1 MENTEIKIVL
11 GSAFGD
17 EGKGVTVQYL
27 CKKAIDEGKHPLVIR
42 FSGGPQAAHTVNYNG
57 IEHICSTYGSGVLL
71 GVPTLIWNTAYFDP
85 ISAKNE
91 YEILKT
97 KMKDVPPLYIMP
109 STKFITPYDVN
120 YGRNDLKIL
129 KDGTCGKGIFPTF
142 KRGKEDFNIYYNNIN
157 EETLRQLELYYY
169 DDDEPI
175 EETLSEEG
183 KLFKK
188 FITDYNNNQYN
199 FFNVTSGG
207 VLLSMFDV
215 LIFEGSQG
223 LLLDMERGFFP
234 NVTPSKTG
242 LNAFTEDRFLEN
254 CLYNAEVYLVTRTYL
269 TRHGN
274 GYTPCKYGFAF
285 DLEGKHE
292 TNINNEYQGEFKT
305 GCLDFDLLNEAYTRH
320 CLDNYWRQ
328 YNLIFNIVVTHWD
341 LIKNEFTY
349 IFNNKRET
357 LLRKDYDILLDKKY
371 PGEFERKISELFRFF
386 PKGLR
391 IKKLYINDSIESNL
405 KEVKL

>member
-27 CKKAIDEGKHPLVIR
+27 CKKAIDEGKNPLVIR

-85 ISAKNE
+85 ICAKNE
-91 YEILKT
+91 YELLKT
-97 KMKDVPPLYIMP
+97 KMEEVPPLYILP
-109 STKFITPYDVN
+109 KTKFITPYDVN
-120 YGRNDLKIL
+120 YGRNNLKIL

-142 KRGKEDFNIYYNNIN
+142 KRQKDSFNIYYNNIN

-169 DDDEPI
+169 DDEPI

-183 KLFKK
+183 KLFKQ
-188 FITDYNNNQYN
+188 FISDYNNNLYN
-199 FFNVTSGG
+199 FINVTGGG
-207 VLLSMFDV
+207 VPLSMFDV
-215 LIFEGSQG
+215 IIFEGSQG
-223 LLLDMERGFFP
+223 LLLDMERGFYP

-242 LNAFTEDRFLEN
+242 LNAFTEDNFLEN
-254 CLYNAEVYLVTRTYL
+254 SLYNAEVYLVTRTYL

-274 GYTPCKYGFAF
+274 GYTPCKYGFEI

-292 TNINNEYQGEFKT
+292 TNINNEFQGEFKT
-305 GCLDFDLLNEAYTRH
+305 GCLNFDILNEAFTRH
-320 CLDNYWRQ
+320 CLDNYWKQ
-328 YNLIFNIVVTHWD
+328 YNLTINMVVTHWD
-341 LIKNEFTY
+341 LIKNGFPY
-349 IFNNKRET
+349 IFNNKREY
-357 LLRKDYDILLDKKY
+357 LLPKDFPNEYENTIADLFKFFNKDVI
-371 PGEFERKISELFRFF
+371 ISNVFV
-386 PKGLR
+386 
-391 IKKLYINDSIESNL
+391 NDSIESNL
-405 KEVKL
+405 KKIVK